1 MKIAVIFASG
11 TEEIE
16 GITPVDVLKRA
27 GVDCRIV
34 TVGEQTIVGSHG
46 IKIQGDMLTS
56 ELDINDFD
64 GIVIPGGM
72 PGAKNIANDKSVG
85 KALLIANAQNKM
97 VASIC
102 ASPAVVLAKLGILNG
117 KKATCYP
124 AEDFIQKLDCY
135 TAKNVEV
142 DGNIITANGPKSAM
156 EFSLKICEYLGVQPK
171 F

>member
-1 MKIAVIFASG
+1 MKIAVIFACG

-16 GITPVDVLKRA
+16 GITPIDVLKRA
-27 GVDCRIV
+27 GVDCKIV

-46 IKIQGDMLTS
+46 IKIQGDMTTD
-56 ELDINDFD
+56 ELDMQGFD

-72 PGAKNIANDKSVG
+72 PGATNIANDNSVI
-85 KALLIANAQNKM
+85 KAILIANEQNKM
-97 VASIC
+97 VAAIC
-102 ASPAVVLAKLGILNG
+102 ASPAVVLANLGILNG

-124 AEDFIQKLDCY
+124 AQDFIQKLDFY
-135 TAKNVEV
+135 TAKNVEM